1 MTDNGAIEKYCYDD
15 NPTHCATYGGL
26 YQWDEMMQYSTDAG
40 NRGICPEGWHIP
52 REIEYNLLKST
63 TNQDGNA
70 LKAVGEGAGT
80 NTSGFSAL
88 LSGNRDHTGTFEAIT
103 TYTGFWTS
111 DGSGI
116 SGFFKS
122 LTENGG
128 MFDEGGN
135 KTNGYSI
142 RCVLDYLGEPDSPNL
157 GFPANH
163 TDNWSTTTDITW
175 SIPHKTEWFSL
186 QIASDELFSNLLFS
200 DNQLNQNS
208 ETLAYLD
215 YNTTYYW
222 RVKANNSYGASDWST
237 PSAFTTVNDNVTF
250 DPCPGVSSVN
260 YGGEDYQ
267 TVQIGSQCWLKRNL
281 NIGSTIQESDT
292 PSDNGT
298 IEKYCYG
305 DSQTNCDNYGGL
317 YTWNEAIQ
325 YQNAEVVQ
333 GICPDGWRIPTWE
346 DFDTLNSY
354 VNDNINSIKAIGQ
367 GIHYGTGTDTTGFS
381 ALLGGLKTLSGS
393 YGLKDYLGYYWAF
406 DTHHP
411 GTGNGPSIYLSYAD
425 SILHKISYSDNGG
438 MSVRCIKDEGS
449 TPSSPTLSSPTDESN
464 GVAVL
469 PTTIIWNS
477 TDSTNSYT
485 IQLSK
490 NSSFSEPL
498 VIDSTLTNTRVY
510 LSNLELSTLYYWR
523 VRSNNFYGS
532 SNWST
537 VWSFTTGNFDN
548 DIGAPCPGTETVD
561 YGGKTYN
568 TVLIG
573 SQCWFKENLDVGTMI
588 SAGVNSADNA
598 TIEKYCY
605 DNNESNCNAFG
616 ALYQWDEAMQYSRL
630 EGAQGICPD
639 GWHLPT
645 KAEFETLKS
654 NASNSGNALKGLG
667 QGSGGG
673 TGTNSSGFTA
683 LLSGHKQGSSFF
695 NLGLWGYFW
704 TSSEDPANPDFFKY
718 RLYLTPTS
726 DITFVTSRNKFDG
739 YNIRC
744 IKD

>member
-1 MTDNGAIEKYCYDD
+1 MKMIQKTLLGLICLLLANLTAQNTAPSVTNVEHSYNSTTGVITITYDVVDNEEGIVNIIMEVSDDGGQSFDYACTQVSGDVGDNVNTGTGKTITWQHDTEHGTAPSGENFIIKIVADDIVGDEVYYAGQIYSTVTIGDQVWFKENLNIGTRIDGSQNMTDNGAIEKYCYDD

-250 DPCPGVSSVN
+250 DPCPGVN
-260 YGGEDYQ
+260 
-267 TVQIGSQCWLKRNL
+267 
-281 NIGSTIQESDT
+281 
-292 PSDNGT
+292 
-298 IEKYCYG
+298 
-305 DSQTNCDNYGGL
+305 
-317 YTWNEAIQ
+317 
-325 YQNAEVVQ
+325 
-333 GICPDGWRIPTWE
+333 
-346 DFDTLNSY
+346 
-354 VNDNINSIKAIGQ
+354 
-367 GIHYGTGTDTTGFS
+367 
-381 ALLGGLKTLSGS
+381 
-393 YGLKDYLGYYWAF
+393 
-406 DTHHP
+406 
-411 GTGNGPSIYLSYAD
+411 
-425 SILHKISYSDNGG
+425 
-438 MSVRCIKDEGS
+438 
-449 TPSSPTLSSPTDESN
+449 
-464 GVAVL
+464 
-469 PTTIIWNS
+469 
-477 TDSTNSYT
+477 
-485 IQLSK
+485 
-490 NSSFSEPL
+490 
-498 VIDSTLTNTRVY
+498 
-510 LSNLELSTLYYWR
+510 
-523 VRSNNFYGS
+523 
-532 SNWST
+532 
-537 VWSFTTGNFDN
+537 
-548 DIGAPCPGTETVD
+548 
-561 YGGKTYN
+561 
-568 TVLIG
+568 
-573 SQCWFKENLDVGTMI
+573 VG
-588 SAGVNSADNA
+588 
-598 TIEKYCY
+598 
-605 DNNESNCNAFG
+605 
-616 ALYQWDEAMQYSRL
+616 
-630 EGAQGICPD
+630 
-639 GWHLPT
+639 
-645 KAEFETLKS
+645 
-654 NASNSGNALKGLG
+654 
-667 QGSGGG
+667 
-673 TGTNSSGFTA
+673 
-683 LLSGHKQGSSFF
+683 
-695 NLGLWGYFW
+695 
-704 TSSEDPANPDFFKY
+704 
-718 RLYLTPTS
+718 
-726 DITFVTSRNKFDG
+726 
-739 YNIRC
+739 
-744 IKD
+744 